1 MSLCFLICLSLLISE
16 EDQLLC
22 GCGPFDY
29 ILHVVSEFW
38 ISTSLIG
45 LWIANSI
52 SILWFFPSTLIIPLE
67 KNNFTQ
73 SEISIITFMVNVLG
87 FLVKTKIFP
96 FSWGFYN
103 IVLYSSK
110 SFIICFKIHLELI
123 CVWQKEEVKLCV
135 IFTWISNRC
144 SIMYWN
150 DRPFPMALWATPVI
164 YQPRVHVICLCV
176 CF

>member
-1 MSLCFLICLSLLISE
+1 MWLWAIWLYLT
-16 EDQLLC
+16 C
-22 GCGPFDY
+22 GVWVLNFHLPHWSMNCKQH
-29 ILHVVSEFW
+29 LHSV
-38 ISTSLIG
+38 I
-45 LWIANSI
+45 
-52 SILWFFPSTLIIPLE
+52 FPSTLIIPLE

-103 IVLYSSK
+103 IVLYSPK

-123 CVWQKEEVKLCV
+123 FVWQKEEVKLCV